1 MGKPAVH
8 VLLLSSYHFELARS
22 SPIYVL
28 SRFCHQQLP
37 FTRTLLPHSHTLSFP
52 TTKKMS
58 TITKVT
64 KLSVATPN
72 TPITNTRGVV
82 HFAPQNLV
90 IWDEK

>member
-1 MGKPAVH
+1 
-8 VLLLSSYHFELARS
+8 
-22 SPIYVL
+22 
-28 SRFCHQQLP
+28 
-37 FTRTLLPHSHTLSFP
+37 
-52 TTKKMS
+52 MS